1 MILRLT
7 APIVALSLLLLAVGA
22 IAAWYLHRI
31 QKDSTAHLAQNV
43 AGGRAAEELV
53 IDAIQIEIHL
63 DQFLLTGDPAT
74 STRPPP
80 SAARP

>member
-31 QKDSTAHLAQNV
+31 QKD
-43 AGGRAAEELV
+43 
-53 IDAIQIEIHL
+53 
-63 DQFLLTGDPAT
+63 
-74 STRPPP
+74 
-80 SAARP
+80 ARPTWPRTSPAAGRPRNW